1 MNASSFRWMAAAV
14 ALALASACNTPGP
27 REVALADTKRDYA
40 DVKLSQGE
48 PEMAIKEYQAALEL
62 NPNDVETHYGLAE
75 AYRRKGMLPDTEREL
90 REVLRLQ
97 PDHHEA
103 RLSLGVA
110 YLQMERWSDAAAE
123 FQRLAEDPT
132 FIRPTRALVNLGW
145 AHYKSGDLEGAKA
158 DFERALRADPSNYVA
173 HLDLGIVFYDKGE
186 LVEAIRHFEEA
197 VKIVAERPVKV
208 YGPAEAEARYRTAQ
222 AYLRLGQRERAVDTL
237 RVAVERGG
245 ESEWGRKSTDYLK
258 VLQ

>member
-1 MNASSFRWMAAAV
+1 VNATRVCLALV
-14 ALALASACNTPGP
+14 ALALASACNTVGP
-27 REVALADTKRDYA
+27 REVALADSHRDFA
-40 DVKLSQGE
+40 DVKLAKGE
-48 PEMAIKEYQAALEL
+48 PEVAIKEYQAAIAV
-62 NPNDVETHYGLAE
+62 NPGDVESHYGLAQ
-75 AYRRKGMLPDTEREL
+75 AYRAKGLLPDSEREL

-103 RLSLGVA
+103 QLSLGVA
-110 YLQMERWSDAAAE
+110 YLEMERWNDAAAVFE
-123 FQRLAEDPT
+123 SLAQDPT
-132 FIRPTRALVNLGW
+132 FVRPTRALVNLGW

-158 DFERALRADPSNYVA
+158 DFERALRADPENYVA
-173 HLDLGIVFYDKGE
+173 HLDMGIVLYDKGE
-186 LVEAIRHFEEA
+186 LVEAIRHFEES
-197 VKIVAERPVKV
+197 VKIVAERPVQV

-222 AYLRLGQRERAVDTL
+222 AYLRLGQRDRAVDTL